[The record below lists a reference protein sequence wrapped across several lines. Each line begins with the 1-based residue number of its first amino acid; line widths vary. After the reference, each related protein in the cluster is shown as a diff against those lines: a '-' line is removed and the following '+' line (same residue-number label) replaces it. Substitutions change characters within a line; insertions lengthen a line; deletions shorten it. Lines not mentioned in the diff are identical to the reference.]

1 MSRLNLPDEKNTAA
15 IDDMFDAMRRRI
27 SANPKGV
34 CPVDVVHGFVT
45 MCHAQSCGK
54 CVPCRIGLGQVS
66 NLLSQIMDNRANEQ
80 TLETLKELVKTI
92 EDTAD
97 CAIGTGT
104 AKMVSTSLFADQ
116 SDYLSHINDGV
127 CKGSFEAPVP
137 CTSLC
142 PANVDIP
149 GYISLVEEG
158 RVDDAALLV
167 RRDNPWPI
175 ACAYICEHPCESH
188 CRRSMTDAPLNIRGL
203 KKYAVDNEKTVNN
216 PKAHPKTDKKVAVI
230 GGGPAGLTAAYFLT
244 LMGHEVT
251 VYERH
256 KKLGG
261 MLRYGIPNYRFPR
274 AIIDKEIEN
283 ILSVGIN
290 VKLGV
295 DIGRDVS
302 IKELS
307 EQNDAVYI
315 AIGAQGDKK
324 LNMEGENSI
333 GVMSAVE
340 MLGAIGDDEMP
351 DFKGKKV
358 VIVGG
363 GNVAM
368 DVTRTSVRL
377 GAEKV
382 TCVYRR
388 RKVDMTALPEEVEGA
403 LAEGAEIV
411 ELEAPVRIEA
421 DAEGKVAALITQ
433 PQIIGAVDRAYR
445 PRPQN
450 ANLPEKRIEADI
462 IVMAVGQNV
471 EDIGFEE
478 MNIETRWGNV
488 VTNSDTSVNGTL
500 NIFAGGDC
508 ATGPA
513 TAIKAVAA
521 GKVAAANIDNF
532 LGYNHEISVDVE
544 IPAPKHKNHVP
555 HGRVNIREREANER
569 KYDFEHIECELTQE
583 EAEVEA
589 NRCLRCDH
597 FGYGCFKGGRKLKW

>member
-1 MSRLNLPDEKNTAA
+1 
-15 IDDMFDAMRRRI
+15 
-27 SANPKGV
+27 
-34 CPVDVVHGFVT
+34 
-45 MCHAQSCGK
+45 
-54 CVPCRIGLGQVS
+54 
-66 NLLSQIMDNRANEQ
+66 
-80 TLETLKELVKTI
+80 
-92 EDTAD
+92 
-97 CAIGTGT
+97 
-104 AKMVSTSLFADQ
+104 
-116 SDYLSHINDGV
+116 
-127 CKGSFEAPVP
+127 VP

-203 KKYAVDNEKTVNN
+203 KKYAVDNEKVVNN
-216 PKAHPKTDKKVAVI
+216 PKPHSKTGKKVAVI

-261 MLRYGIPNYRFPR
+261 MLRYGIPSYRFPR
-274 AIIDKEIEN
+274 EIIDKEIEN

-295 DIGRDVS
+295 DIGKDIT

-340 MLGAIGDDEMP
+340 MLGNIGDDEMP

-377 GAEKV
+377 GAESV

-388 RKVDMTALPEEVEGA
+388 RKEDMTALPEEVEGA

-411 ELEAPVRIEA
+411 ELEAPLRIEA
-421 DAEGKVAALITQ
+421 DAQGRVTALITQ

-445 PRPQN
+445 PRPMN
-450 ANLPEKRIEADI
+450 ADLPEKRIPADI

-471 EDIGFEE
+471 QDIGFEE
-478 MNIETRWGNV
+478 MGVETRWGNV
-488 VTNSDTSVNGTL
+488 VTNSDTSVNNVP

-508 ATGPA
+508 VSGPA

-521 GKVAAANIDNF
+521 GKIAAANIDNF
-532 LGYNHEISVDVE
+532 LGFDHKISVDVE
-544 IPAPKHKNHVP
+544 IPTPKPKNHIP
-555 HGRVNIREREANER
+555 HGRVNIREREANVR
-569 KYDFEHIECELTQE
+569 KNDFEHIECKLTKQ
-583 EAEVEA
+583 EAETEA

-597 FGYGCFKGGRKLKW
+597 YGYGCFKGGRKTQW